1 MMEAPSVLIAHY
13 QKLSLGNKSPDHWL
27 EIKSMK
33 NGIIQFY
40 QERERDREMCSKK
53 PRITEKEKIQRG

>member
-13 QKLSLGNKSPDHWL
+13 QKLSFGNKSPDHWL
-27 EIKSMK
+27 KIKSMK

-40 QERERDREMCSKK
+40 REREREA
-53 PRITEKEKIQRG
+53 QRNVF

>member
-13 QKLSLGNKSPDHWL
+13 QKLSLGNKSPGHWL

-40 QERERDREMCSKK
+40 QERERDGEMCFKK
-53 PRITEKEKIQRG
+53 A